1 MTPASRATGATSEA
15 LLTPQPHSFSGSVAC
30 THAASDVGV
39 PTTASQVA
47 RWVTV
52 TAAAKAPVLRI
63 GKVRRAYWTLV
74 GPRRTS

>member
-1 MTPASRATGATSEA
+1 
-15 LLTPQPHSFSGSVAC
+15 
-30 THAASDVGV
+30 V

-52 TAAAKAPVLRI
+52 TSAAKASVWRI

-74 GPRRTS
+74 GPRQDRMSAWALRVSARAATAAHVRANLPFRAPGWASNGDG